1 MVRHMKRD
9 QGLYGTIIFKCFGGK
24 RSRIFY
30 LYSAVSGQSE
40 LETPVVNS
48 MDFYVLEMTHFFEQL
63 AVLCVPRMCQ

>member
-9 QGLYGTIIFKCFGGK
+9 KGIYGTIIFKCFGGK

-30 LYSAVSGQSE
+30 LYPAVSVHSE

-48 MDFYVLEMTHFFEQL
+48 VDFMF
-63 AVLCVPRMCQ
+63 